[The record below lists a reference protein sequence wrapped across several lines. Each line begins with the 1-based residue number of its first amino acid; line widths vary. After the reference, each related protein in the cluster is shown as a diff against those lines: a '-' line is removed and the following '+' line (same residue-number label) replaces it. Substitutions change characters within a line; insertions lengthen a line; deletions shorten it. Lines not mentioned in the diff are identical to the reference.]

1 MNQKSLTKLEYNKI
15 IELLTEQ
22 ASSFGGQS
30 RCRRL
35 KPMTD
40 IVAITKAQEE
50 TAASFT
56 RIVKKGRPSFGSVH
70 PVSDSLKRLEIGGTL
85 GSGELLRIC
94 KVLENTAQV
103 KSYGRHENADDAED
117 CLDPLF
123 SQLEPLTTRI
133 MIGNRNN
140 RFVIG
145 GIEKLDVV
153 RGQGGIPILKD
164 IPLIGWAF
172 STESE
177 STKKSQLVV
186 VAECESV
193 RPDSALPENIN
204 SDIQVI
210 RDATKDAGNSN
221 SYGYGQWG
229 FDSGKKLDLDTY

>member
-1 MNQKSLTKLEYNKI
+1 MSYNSFTEEAIAKYREQYLENSGKLSYV
-15 IELLTEQ
+15 ELLGGEAVETVLYRDLPNTEVKGYPF
-22 ASSFGGQS
+22 ASDYVDEKGKTYSAEEFDA
-30 RCRRL
+30 
-35 KPMTD
+35 MD
-40 IVAITKAQEE
+40 E
-50 TAASFT
+50 TA
-56 RIVKKGRPSFGSVH
+56 RKKLKLRFHFLPKYH
-70 PVSDSLKRLEIGGTL
+70 ELSDGTP
-85 GSGELLRIC
+85 R
-94 KVLENTAQV
+94 Q
-103 KSYGRHENADDAED
+103 
-117 CLDPLF
+117 

-133 MIGNRNN
+133 MIGNKNN

-193 RPDSALPENIN
+193 RPDSAVPENIN

-210 RDATKDAGNSN
+210 RDAVKGAGNHN

-229 FDSGKKLDLDTY
+229 FDSGKKLDLNTF